1 MDKSIN
7 GCFEDIGMRLYN
19 RRWSWG
25 AQNDNLI
32 VLRAKKTNIPLVTR
46 GKSSCHRRRPQEFNL
61 FASSSRTA
69 RQDAIAQ
76 SATSVRGSPIPTG
89 LLKRLLQIPPFADFI
104 LRWLRGHL
112 EKSPNGCA
120 KCLRSSSSTIP
131 VASRQVLC
139 NLIEFRQGRPA

>member
-46 GKSSCHRRRPQEFNL
+46 GKSNCHRRRPQEFDL

-69 RQDAIAQ
+69 RQDPIAQ
-76 SATSVRGSPIPTG
+76 SATSVRVVRFLQAFSNAYFKYRRSPI
-89 LLKRLLQIPPFADFI
+89 LF
-104 LRWLRGHL
+104 
-112 EKSPNGCA
+112 
-120 KCLRSSSSTIP
+120 
-131 VASRQVLC
+131 
-139 NLIEFRQGRPA
+139 